1 MAFLSRRQLV
11 GRFGAGLLLPA
22 VSVAGVPLTGLAPG
36 SAAAQARL
44 PSGSTSIAPMI
55 ERVAPGVVGI
65 STGGRQAER
74 NPLLNDPVFRE
85 FFEELQRRGKGGQG
99 GPGGGQP
106 APPPLQPSG
115 SGVIVDAAQGI
126 VWTNHHVIEGASRL
140 AVVLNDRR
148 ELEATLVGSDAA
160 TDIAVLRV
168 RPDRLTAVRLG
179 NSDAV
184 RVGDFVSAIGN
195 PFGLGQTVT
204 IGVVSALGRG
214 LDPGAVQEYIQTDAA
229 INPGNS
235 GGALVSMDGELLGI
249 NTAILTG
256 GQGNRG
262 NIGIGFSVPT
272 ALAREVAAQILRH
285 GEVRRGRIG
294 LQVGEVTP
302 QLAQQAGLAQIAGA
316 VVTEVVRN
324 SPAER
329 AGVRAGDLIE
339 RVNGRAVATGSQF
352 RNRVALVP
360 VGETVE
366 VAVRRGTTTVAMRMQ
381 VEPVQQ
387 GQQAQQQQRPP
398 QTTPS
403 PAEPQP
409 PAASPA
415 TAGLTLNASPGGVL
429 VSALDASSPLHS
441 AGVRAG
447 DVLLVVN
454 GEAIDNVQ
462 EGLRLLAA
470 PGAKTLSVLR
480 GDAKLRLR
488 VAGP

>member
-1 MAFLSRRQLV
+1 
-11 GRFGAGLLLPA
+11 
-22 VSVAGVPLTGLAPG
+22 
-36 SAAAQARL
+36 
-44 PSGSTSIAPMI
+44 
-55 ERVAPGVVGI
+55 
-65 STGGRQAER
+65 
-74 NPLLNDPVFRE
+74 
-85 FFEELQRRGKGGQG
+85 
-99 GPGGGQP
+99 
-106 APPPLQPSG
+106 
-115 SGVIVDAAQGI
+115 
-126 VWTNHHVIEGASRL
+126 
-140 AVVLNDRR
+140 
-148 ELEATLVGSDAA
+148 
-160 TDIAVLRV
+160 
-168 RPDRLTAVRLG
+168 
-179 NSDAV
+179 
-184 RVGDFVSAIGN
+184 
-195 PFGLGQTVT
+195 
-204 IGVVSALGRG
+204 
-214 LDPGAVQEYIQTDAA
+214 
-229 INPGNS
+229 
-235 GGALVSMDGELLGI
+235 
-249 NTAILTG
+249 
-256 GQGNRG
+256 
-262 NIGIGFSVPT
+262 
-272 ALAREVAAQILRH
+272 
-285 GEVRRGRIG
+285 
-294 LQVGEVTP
+294 
-302 QLAQQAGLAQIAGA
+302 
-316 VVTEVVRN
+316 
-324 SPAER
+324 
-329 AGVRAGDLIE
+329 VRAGDLIE